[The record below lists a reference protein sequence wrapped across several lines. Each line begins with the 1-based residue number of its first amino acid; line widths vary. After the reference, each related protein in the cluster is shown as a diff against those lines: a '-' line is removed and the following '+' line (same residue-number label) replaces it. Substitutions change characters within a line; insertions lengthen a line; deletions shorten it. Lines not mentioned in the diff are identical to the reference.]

1 MPSVFLGHDIQLQAT
16 LNFLHWRCILERSDQ
31 TTRCFFV
38 SLYYQFILCFMWFV
52 FVPLSP
58 ESPANHEQKLINVV
72 CFHWFSSVKLS
83 SCSLRPGTSMALPV
97 SSRPSP
103 SISPSSWR
111 FFCIS
116 FHCCLDSTAF
126 VRRIS
131 GMAPERF
138 KSPRPKHSYPMLSHA
153 IPCYLQ
159 SWFCF
164 GAFWLNNVVL
174 LVSLTVVS
182 SNLSKLIISAS
193 APLIS
198 VTSDVLLSAWAFKHL
213 NISIEGHDASTRNWD
228 ANKPLTCLLIIACVV
243 GDLFAKKTLHQSESN
258 IHHRNEVVVEKT
270 YERRTTVT
278 KLRKQILIFQSWH
291 AKLSQCQNWGVFFAE
306 WTQRTSKNH
315 DILVCF
321 FPSQPGV
328 TTTCTANFGST
339 SYATP

>member
-1 MPSVFLGHDIQLQAT
+1 MHFGKV
-16 LNFLHWRCILERSDQ
+16 WSDHSMLF
-31 TTRCFFV
+31 C
-38 SLYYQFILCFMWFV
+38 QFILSIYSVFHVICFCPIISWISCKPWTETYKCCV
-52 FVPLSP
+52 FS
-58 ESPANHEQKLINVV
+58 LI
-72 CFHWFSSVKLS
+72 FIIVKLS

-243 GDLFAKKTLHQSESN
+243 GDLFAKKNLASVGVKHSPQKRSCRWKNIWEAYHRHKTQKANIDLPILTCKTESMS
-258 IHHRNEVVVEKT
+258 
-270 YERRTTVT
+270 
-278 KLRKQILIFQSWH
+278 KLRRVLCWMD
-291 AKLSQCQNWGVFFAE
+291 
-306 WTQRTSKNH
+306 SKN
-315 DILVCF
+315 IKEPWYSGLF
-321 FPSQPGV
+321 FSLAAWSDHNLHCKFWQHKLRNALGV
-328 TTTCTANFGST
+328 AICTELGHMT
-339 SYATP
+339 SS